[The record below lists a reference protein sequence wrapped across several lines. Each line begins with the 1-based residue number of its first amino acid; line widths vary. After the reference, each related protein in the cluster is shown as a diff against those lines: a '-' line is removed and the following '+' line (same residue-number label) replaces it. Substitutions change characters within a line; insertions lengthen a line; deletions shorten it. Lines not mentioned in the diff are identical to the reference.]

1 MNHPVLLLCLLGG
14 AVYLAKLWVQDR
26 QAAQAGRPNPGGFPG
41 ATPAGLRPCLI
52 GAGGALVLVALETGG
67 ELALGIAA
75 EQSRI
80 TWLFAAY
87 SIVGASVI
95 EELIFRGWLVLEGR
109 GRAALW
115 GGALVASAVFALLHP
130 FLWRWDDGSLHLTL
144 STKGLFSTAL
154 AFATSLWLYAVRFGP
169 WNPTRSLL
177 PCFIAH
183 GTKNAAVV
191 AVKASG
197 GFVVGLW

>member
-14 AVYLAKLWVQDR
+14 AIHLARLWVQDER
-26 QAAQAGRPNPGGFPG
+26 AARAGQPNPGGFPG
-41 ATPAGLRPCLI
+41 ATRAGFRAVAI
-52 GAGGALVLVALETGG
+52 GAVGALILVAVETLG
-67 ELALGIAA
+67 EHALGIAD

-95 EELIFRGWLVLEGR
+95 EELIFRGWLVLDGR
-109 GRAALW
+109 GKGVLW
-115 GGALVASAVFALLHP
+115 GGVIAASAGFALLHP
-130 FLWRWDDGSLHLTL
+130 FLWRWDDSGFALTL
-144 STKGLFSTAL
+144 TPKGAFSTAL
-154 AFATSLWLYAVRFGP
+154 AFATSLWFYAVRFGP

-177 PCFIAH
+177 PCVAAH
-183 GTKNAAVV
+183 AAKNAAVV